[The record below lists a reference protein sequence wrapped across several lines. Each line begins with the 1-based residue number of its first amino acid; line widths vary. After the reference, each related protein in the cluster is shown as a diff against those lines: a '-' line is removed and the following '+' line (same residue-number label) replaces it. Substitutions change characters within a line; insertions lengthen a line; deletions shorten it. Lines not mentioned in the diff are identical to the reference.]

1 MGLHY
6 WEYLVQ
12 QDPFCFE
19 PNFGVFIL
27 LTVSVYTGFFP
38 LRDKKKSWLSNAFS
52 IASQLRK
59 RPDSKGR
66 DEEEKRKAVLFESG
80 ALLTLWGEA
89 DSNT

>member
-1 MGLHY
+1 M
-6 WEYLVQ
+6 
-12 QDPFCFE
+12 
-19 PNFGVFIL
+19 
-27 LTVSVYTGFFP
+27 
-38 LRDKKKSWLSNAFS
+38 RDKKKSWLSNAFS